1 MHSARR
7 LNALRKVLEKYEH
20 DPKGK
25 KKMLKHMKKYY
36 HGWRGEL
43 DRIDMKDLESF
54 PAPEQVTIEHVTPE
68 EPPTEEQEEQ
78 VRDYLQ
84 K

>member
-54 PAPEQVTIEHVTPE
+54 PAPEQVTIEPVTPE

-78 VRDYLQ
+78 VREYLQ